1 MRQWKEHLCPVW
13 VGFTSLGHRCQKRHI
28 SLDHHPLYKST
39 SASTT
44 RINFDQSIIYTPSYF
59 NLRILKVI
67 YQSTCLPPTSTQP
80 PKTCASPSPK
90 YPTLMAA
97 RHQPNQTCQASR
109 YALLSGIYNNRIS
122 NLTSP
127 SLTPAPT
134 NKKKSNKLSKISL
147 FQTNHPSP
155 ATGTHSTSEPSTL
168 APVVSKAPFRAKAT
182 ALFVDRLL

>member
-1 MRQWKEHLCPVW
+1 MEGTSLSW
-13 VGFTSLGHRCQKRHI
+13 VGWVDVIGASLPETSQP
-28 SLDHHPLYKST
+28 PLYKST

-44 RINFDQSIIYTPSYF
+44 QINSGQSYLQHWINTSSYF
-59 NLRILKVI
+59 NLL

-97 RHQPNQTCQASR
+97 RPQPTQTCQASR
-109 YALLSGIYNNRIS
+109 YALLNGMYNNRIS
-122 NLTSP
+122 NLNSL

-134 NKKKSNKLSKISL
+134 NKNKSNKSSKISL
-147 FQTNHPSP
+147 FQTNPPSP

-168 APVVSKAPFRAKAT
+168 APVASKAPFRAKAT
-182 ALFVDRLL
+182 VLFVDRLQ